1 MKNSQNGIDNCLQ
14 MAEERISELEHMEI
28 IQSEKQKKKNKYGGE
43 TTSRASVNCGTATC
57 GLNYEGSGGQTQK
70 GEKMGKENT

>member
-28 IQSEKQKKKNKYGGE
+28 IQSEKQKKKKKTNM
-43 TTSRASVNCGTATC
+43 
-57 GLNYEGSGGQTQK
+57 
-70 GEKMGKENT
+70 GEKQRAEPQ